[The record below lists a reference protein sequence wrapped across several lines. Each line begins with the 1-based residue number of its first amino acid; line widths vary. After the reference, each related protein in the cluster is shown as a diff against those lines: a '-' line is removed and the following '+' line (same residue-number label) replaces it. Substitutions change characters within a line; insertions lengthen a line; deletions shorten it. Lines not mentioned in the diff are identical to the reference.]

1 MKQIYRWP
9 QLFLFGFLTAAL
21 PLTLAAQEGE
31 DEEEIYE
38 LSPFT
43 IAEEEDVGY
52 LATTTL
58 AGTRLNTPLRDVG
71 SAISVLTEELFD
83 DTGAVD
89 AATILTYAPNTEVG
103 GVQGNFA
110 GNTFNGSRPGLTS
123 QRINPQGGQRI
134 RGLVSATLT
143 RNYFLTDI
151 PFDSYNSTRVT
162 INRGPNSLLFGI
174 GSPGGVINNGSKGA
188 VMGRNFGGISVR
200 IGEQSSHRETFD
212 YNEELIEGRLAVRIM
227 GLHDDTQY
235 QQRPAFDID
244 KRIYAAIEAVLFRN
258 EASDFLGT
266 TTLRGSYE
274 SGDIHGTP
282 PNVIPPT
289 DVLTEWFTRRVDRN
303 IEQIM
308 GTNFPDWVFNYDP
321 KYTFDDREGGKSQFY
336 NNAPTWGLWQKQVAL
351 VYPQPDAQTPSVGLA
366 DSSIEGLMARI
377 EYNTATTGPNVGRRQ
392 FNMHRTESIF
402 FAPFITGFTVPVIMD
417 RNIFD
422 NENNMIG
429 GRTNWATQ
437 DFDAGNI
444 ALEQILL
451 NGDAGIE
458 IAYDEQR
465 YESAWSLPFTQAGRQ
480 HGADVVFDISEY
492 IGNGEPNPNLGRPV
506 IIDESFGSYDQ
517 VSTDR
522 EAFRATAFYSIDF
535 AEKTDNLGWLGRHIF
550 TGLYSDQKVDNLRRD
565 INTGWIS
572 DKTDIAR
579 DTGTAPIH
587 TFFRRAVTAVYVGDS
602 ALNAQS
608 VSDVRI
614 STIDVP
620 VAKDG
625 DVHKVLYY
633 DRAAGIMK
641 VTDDYTIREYLTGGN
656 RNRQKIESEV
666 LSWQSYFLNDHLVG
680 LAGWRS
686 DTSTAFGRSGSRRLP
701 NGAWDEDNLLLRSEP
716 DSEVSGDTFTWSVV
730 GHIPFELP
738 GGTQLSVHYGESENF
753 SAVGIRRNPYNEVL
767 APPNGT
773 TEEYGFTLAMLDNKL
788 SVKFNWFETNS
799 LGADAGL
806 GGAVGT
812 AVNTVGRWLLGW
824 RIYDNQGR
832 PIEEGLDYTGRIAGT
847 DASGYWDTY
856 QEAYDEI
863 IGLVPDRLQSIRN
876 FRVVDGEVESE
887 AGGTSATTDFVAEGF
902 EFEIVGNITPSWRVF
917 LNLAKQ
923 ETVQDNTAP
932 ALKEI
937 VAGYQANLDESP
949 IQHFGADPDNQS
961 PLSFQGFFDLRAAT
975 PLAAAL
981 AKDGTLNQ
989 ELRKWRGNL
998 ITTYTFDEGML
1009 KGFFAGGGIRWQDG
1023 VATGYPLIRNADGV
1037 LIPDVGSPFIGPSET
1052 NGDLWIGHTR
1062 QLTEKIDWK
1071 IQLNVRNGFGDSDP
1085 IPVVTNP
1092 HGEVA
1097 VIRNPLPRE
1106 IFLTNTFSF

>member
-1 MKQIYRWP
+1 MKHLFRWP
-9 QLFLFGFLTAAL
+9 QLCLYGLLTAAL
-21 PLTLAAQEGE
+21 PLALVAQE
-31 DEEEIYE
+31 DEEEVYE

-43 IAEEEDVGY
+43 IAEDEDVGY

-71 SAISVLTEELFD
+71 SAISILTEELFD

-89 AATILTYAPNTEVG
+89 AATILSYAPNTEVG

-110 GNTFNGSRPGLTS
+110 GNQFNGSRPGLTQ
-123 QRINPQGGQRI
+123 QRVNPQGGQRI

-188 VMGRNFGGISVR
+188 LMGQNFGEVSAR
-200 IGEQSSHRETFD
+200 IGEHSSHRETFD
-212 YNEELIEGRLAVRIM
+212 YNAELIEGRLALRVS

-235 QQRPAFDID
+235 QQRPSFDID
-244 KRIYAAIEAVLFRN
+244 KRIYAALEAVLFKN
-258 EASDFLGT
+258 EASDFLGA
-266 TTLRGSYE
+266 TTLRGSFE

-282 PNVIPPT
+282 PSVIPPA
-289 DVLTEWFTRRVDRN
+289 DVLSEWFSPGFHGLENVEGIDL
-303 IEQIM
+303 
-308 GTNFPDWVFNYDP
+308 PDWATTYP
-321 KYTFDDREGGKSQFY
+321 AKYTFDDREGGNSQFY

-351 VYPQPDAQTPSVGLA
+351 VYNQPNAQSPSVGLA

-377 EYNTATTGPNVGRRQ
+377 EYNTATTGPNVGRGQ

-402 FAPFITGFTVPVIMD
+402 FAPFVTGFTVPVIMD

-422 NENNMIG
+422 NENVMIG

-437 DFDAGNI
+437 DFDASNF

-451 NGDAGIE
+451 EGDAGFE
-458 IAYDEQR
+458 IVYDEQR
-465 YESAWSLPFTQAGRQ
+465 YRRAWSLPFTQAGRQ

-492 IGNGEPNPNLGRPV
+492 IGTGEPNPNLGRPV
-506 IIDESFGSYDQ
+506 IIDESFGTHDEF
-517 VSTDR
+517 STDR

-535 AEKTDNLGWLGRHIF
+535 KEKTDNLGWLGRHVF
-550 TGLYSDQKVDNLRRD
+550 TGLYSDLKVDTLTRN
-565 INTGWIS
+565 IKTGWIS
-572 DKTDIAR
+572 DKTDIAT

-614 STIDVP
+614 SPVSVP

-641 VTDDYTIREYLTGGN
+641 VTDDYTIRKYLRAGD
-656 RNRQKIESEV
+656 RNRQEIESEV
-666 LSWQSYFLNDHLVG
+666 FSWQSYFLDDHLVG

-686 DTSTAFGRSGSRRLP
+686 DTSTAFGRAGSVRLP
-701 NGAWDEDNLLLRSEP
+701 NGTWDEDNLLLKSDP

-730 GHIPFELP
+730 GHVPIELP
-738 GGTQLSVHYGESENF
+738 GGTRLSVHYGESENF

-788 SVKFNWFETNS
+788 SMKFNWFETNS
-799 LGADAGL
+799 AGADAGL

-824 RIYDNQGR
+824 RVYDNQGL
-832 PIEEGLDYTGRIAGT
+832 PIEDALEYAGRIAGT
-847 DASGYWDTY
+847 DASGWGTY

-887 AGGTSATTDFVAEGF
+887 AGGTGATTDFVAEGF
-902 EFEIVGNITPSWRVF
+902 EFEMIGNITQNWRVF
-917 LNLAKQ
+917 LNIAKQ

-937 VAGYQANLDESP
+937 VGAYQANLGASP
-949 IQHFGADPDNQS
+949 IQNWGADPDNQS

-998 ITTYTFDEGML
+998 ITTYDFSEGML

-1023 VATGYPLIRNADGV
+1023 VATGYPLIANAEGV
-1037 LIPDVGSPFIGPSET
+1037 RIPDIGRPFIGPSEL
-1052 NGDLWIGHTR
+1052 NGDLWIGYSR
-1062 QLTEKIDWK
+1062 KLTDKIDWK
-1071 IQLNVRNGFGDSDP
+1071 IQLNGRNIFGDSDP
-1085 IPVVTNP
+1085 ITVVTNP
-1092 HGEVA
+1092 DGRVA
-1097 VIRNPLPRE
+1097 VIRNPLPTE
-1106 IFLTNTFSF
+1106 VFLTNTFRF

>member
-1 MKQIYRWP
+1 MKHKYRWP
-9 QLFLFGFLTAAL
+9 QLFLIGLLTSAL
-21 PLTLAAQEGE
+21 PLALVAQEEE

-71 SAISVLTEELFD
+71 SAISVLTEELFE

-89 AATILTYAPNTEVG
+89 AATILTYAVNTEVG
-103 GVQGNFA
+103 GVYGNFS
-110 GNTFNGSRPGLTS
+110 NPTFSGSRPDQTG
-123 QRINPQGGQRI
+123 QRVNPQGGQRI

-188 VMGRNFGGISVR
+188 VMGQNFGGISVR

-212 YNEELIEGRLAVRIM
+212 YNEELIEGRLAVRVM

-244 KRIYAAIEAVLFRN
+244 KRIYAAIEAVLFEN
-258 EASDFLGT
+258 EGSDFLGAT
-266 TTLRGSYE
+266 TFRGSYE

-308 GTNFPDWVFNYDP
+308 GTTFPDWVFTYEP
-321 KYTFDDREGGKSQFY
+321 KYTFDDRNAGHSQFY
-336 NNAPTWGLWQKQVAL
+336 NNAPTWGLWQQQMAL
-351 VYPQPDAQTPSVGLA
+351 VYNQPNAQTPSVGLS
-366 DSSIEGLMARI
+366 DSSIQGLMGRMTF
-377 EYNTATTGPNVGRRQ
+377 NRATTGPNVGRPAS
-392 FNMHRTESIF
+392 NLHRTESIF

-422 NENNMIG
+422 NENHMIA
-429 GRTNWATQ
+429 GRTNWVNQ
-437 DFDAGNI
+437 DFDAKNI

-451 NGDAGIE
+451 DGDAGFE
-458 IAYDEQR
+458 IVYDEQR
-465 YESAWSLPFTQAGRQ
+465 YQREWSLPFTQAGRQ

-492 IGNGEPNPNLGRPV
+492 FGNGEANPNLGRPV
-506 IIDESFGSYDQ
+506 IIDESFGSHDHF
-517 VSTDR
+517 STDR
-522 EAFRATAFYSIDF
+522 EAFRATAFYSFDF
-535 AEKTDNLGWLGRHIF
+535 KEKTDNLGWLGRHVF
-550 TGLYSDQKVDNLRRD
+550 TGLYSDQKAGSLSRD
-565 INTGWIS
+565 INTGWRS
-572 DKTDIAR
+572 DRTDIR
-579 DTGTAPIH
+579 GNH
-587 TFFRRAVTAVYVGDS
+587 NNGGVNTFFRRAVTAVYVGDS
-602 ALNAQS
+602 ALNASS
-608 VSDVRI
+608 VSDVRL

-625 DVHKVLYY
+625 DIHTGLYY
-633 DRAAGIMK
+633 DQASGEVLVAN
-641 VTDDYTIREYLTGGN
+641 DYTIREFLNGGN
-656 RNRQKIESEV
+656 INRQEIESEV
-666 LSWQSYFLNDHLVG
+666 FSWQSYFLDDHIVG

-686 DTSTAFGRSGSRRLP
+686 DTSRAFGRVGNTRLP
-701 NGAWDEDNLLLRSEP
+701 NGEWDENNLRLKSDP
-716 DSEVSGDTFTWSVV
+716 DSEISGDTFTWSVV
-730 GHIPFELP
+730 GHVPIELP

-753 SAVGIRRNPYNEVL
+753 SAEGIRRNIYNEVL
-767 APPNGT
+767 PPPNGT
-773 TEEYGFTLAMLDNKL
+773 TEEFGFTLAMLDNKL
-788 SVKFNWFETNS
+788 SMKFNWFETNS
-799 LGADAGL
+799 VGANAGL

-812 AVNTVGRWLLGW
+812 AINSMPRSLLGW
-824 RIYDNQGR
+824 RESEAAGTT
-832 PIEEGLDYTGRIAGT
+832 IEEALDIVGGT
-847 DASGYWDTY
+847 PGYWNSY
-856 QEAYDEI
+856 EEAYSEI
-863 IGLVPDRLQSIRN
+863 IGLVPDKLQSIRN
-876 FRVVDGEVESE
+876 FRVIDGELESDP
-887 AGGTSATTDFVAEGF
+887 GGTAATTDFVAEGF
-902 EFEIVGNITPSWRVF
+902 EFEMMGNISENWRVF
-917 LNLAKQ
+917 LNIAEQ

-932 ALKEI
+932 ALQEYM
-937 VAGYQANLDESP
+937 AGYQANLDASP
-949 IQHFGADPDNQS
+949 IQDWLGDPFRVPGGS
-961 PLSFQGFFDLRAAT
+961 TFTFQGWFDLNAAT

-989 ELRKWRGNL
+989 ELRKWRANL
-998 ITTYTFDEGML
+998 ITTYDFSEGML

-1023 VATGYPLIRNADGV
+1023 VATGYPLVQSPDGV
-1037 LIPDVGSPFIGPSET
+1037 LVPDVNRPFIGPSES
-1052 NGDLWIGHTR
+1052 NGDLWIGYTR
-1062 QLTEKIDWK
+1062 QLTDKIDWK
-1071 IQLNVRNGFGDSDP
+1071 IQLNVRNAFGDSDP

-1106 IFLTNTFSF
+1106 VFLTNTFRF